1 MVKNIL
7 SISPFLPPN
16 IGGVESLVL
25 RLNKLTNKNNF
36 IVHQVGYYPLNS
48 DVNYKREEI
57 SGSYIYYRL
66 QWFGKGLFN
75 KLENKSF
82 FLTFIYL
89 FPALFCFTI
98 YKCITKIKFS
108 NINTLH
114 AYGFISAL
122 IVVLLNIFQKK
133 DNSYNTFIL

>member
-1 MVKNIL
+1 M
-7 SISPFLPPN
+7 
-16 IGGVESLVL
+16 
-25 RLNKLTNKNNF
+25 
-36 IVHQVGYYPLNS
+36 GYYPLNS
-48 DVNYKREEI
+48 DVNYKEEI

-89 FPALFCFTI
+89 FPALFYFTI

-122 IVVLLNIFQKK
+122 IVVLLNIFLKK
-133 DNSYNTFIL
+133 RQFLLTYSFYNFKKGNFYLFLYLKLLRNLV